1 MIPADLLARLQEADP
16 GLWEKIAETAL
27 SEYEY
32 HDEEFN
38 AWISNTITYTDLF
51 GPAQEAWLQ
60 HCLQEAIR
68 ARGWYLTQW
77 TQSDPI
83 FPEIECVIHCPIK
96 KEVPSG
102 YKGSLFNDYFG
113 RGDTEA
119 EALMRAYLSALSGER
134 I

>member
-1 MIPADLLARLQEADP
+1 MIPADLLDQLREKDP
-16 GLWEKIAETAL
+16 DLWEKIAETAL

-38 AWISNTITYTDLF
+38 EWISNAITYTDLF
-51 GPAQEAWLQ
+51 EPAQEAWLQ

-68 ARGWYLTQW
+68 EREWGLQQEYVPWFHATHRCKAYIGIGTQNG
-77 TQSDPI
+77 D
-83 FPEIECVIHCPIK
+83 
-96 KEVPSG
+96 
-102 YKGSLFNDYFG
+102 LFEG
-113 RGDTEA
+113 VAATEA